1 MYPIDGVNQFARLIR
16 VFRLVR
22 AIKSISVISRAI
34 NENKAST
41 SLHFMVVTSLMM
53 MLFGSIYILY
63 LEKDMPGTN
72 IHNAG
77 DAFWWTFVTVTTVD
91 LMLYKNF
98 VGVDN
103 GHTEMVDLLSLK
115 ASASYSRVRLNQ
127 QN

>member
-22 AIKSISVISRAI
+22 AIKSISMISHAI

>member
-22 AIKSISVISRAI
+22 AIKSISMISHAI

-103 GHTEMVDLLSLK
+103 GHTEMVDLQSLK

>member
-22 AIKSISVISRAI
+22 AIKSISMISRAI